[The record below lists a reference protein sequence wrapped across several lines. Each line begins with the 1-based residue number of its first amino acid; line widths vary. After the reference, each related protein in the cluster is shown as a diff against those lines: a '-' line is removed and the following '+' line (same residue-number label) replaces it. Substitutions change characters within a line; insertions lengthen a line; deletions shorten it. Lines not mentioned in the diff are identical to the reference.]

1 MSKDDIV
8 VAQNKLDYR
17 MTLSLQISGT
27 TQVSMCNSTRRAA
40 DFILNQTTTAT
51 QGYREYGMRKS
62 EDGERTS
69 ATAVTLPPPQ
79 TFMTTHLYFFK
90 AGCRRL
96 SMSP

>member
-17 MTLSLQISGT
+17 MALSLQISGT
-27 TQVSMCNSTRRAA
+27 TQVSMCNNTRQAA

-51 QGYREYGMRKS
+51 QSYREYGMRKS

-69 ATAVTLPPPQ
+69 ATTVTLPPPQ
-79 TFMTTHLYFFK
+79 TFMTMHLYFFK

>member
-1 MSKDDIV
+1 
-8 VAQNKLDYR
+8 
-17 MTLSLQISGT
+17 
-27 TQVSMCNSTRRAA
+27 MCNSTRRAA

-62 EDGERTS
+62 EDGDRTS

-79 TFMTTHLYFFK
+79 TFMMTHLYFFK

-96 SMSP
+96 SMSL